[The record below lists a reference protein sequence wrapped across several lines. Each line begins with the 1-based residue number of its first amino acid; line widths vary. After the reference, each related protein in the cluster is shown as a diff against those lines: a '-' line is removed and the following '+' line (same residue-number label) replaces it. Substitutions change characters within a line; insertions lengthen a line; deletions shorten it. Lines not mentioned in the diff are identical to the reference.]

1 MHERLFAHQKNLEP
15 WSGHAE
21 ALGLD
26 VEVFTACMEDDTHLT
41 AIRADKAEAG
51 KAGATGTPSF
61 VLGLT
66 DAADPG
72 KVKGLTF
79 IRGAQ
84 PFSAFQQQI
93 DAALASLESN

>member
-1 MHERLFAHQKNLEP
+1 MHERLFENQKNLEP

-26 VEVFTACMEDDTHLT
+26 VAAFIACMENDTHLE

-66 DAADPG
+66 DPADPG

-84 PFSAFQQQI
+84 PFATFQQQI
-93 DAALASLESN
+93 DGALASLEGR